1 MITKESDMFTR
12 RVSMHLKL
20 NSVAEFTQTLEKDI
34 LPLLRK
40 QKGFQDEIT
49 FVGQG
54 GKEAFGISFWDT
66 AENAEAYN
74 RGTYPEVTKILAR
87 VVEGTPQVETYEV
100 ANSTFH
106 KIAVAVAA

>member
-1 MITKESDMFTR
+1 MFTR
-12 RVSMHLKL
+12 RVSMHLKS
-20 NSVAEFTQTLEKDI
+20 NSVAEFTKTIEKDI

-49 FVGQG
+49 FVGSTG
-54 GKEAFGISFWDT
+54 TEAFGISLWDT

-74 RGTYPEVTKILAR
+74 RGSYPEVTKILAR

>member
-1 MITKESDMFTR
+1 MFTR
-12 RVSMHLKL
+12 RVSMHLKP
-20 NSVAEFTQTLEKDI
+20 NSVAEFTRTIEKDI

-49 FVGQG
+49 FVGSTG
-54 GKEAFGISFWDT
+54 TEAFGIGLWDT

-74 RGTYPEVTKILAR
+74 RGTYAEVGKLLAS

-100 ANSTFH
+100 SNSTFH
-106 KIAVAVAA
+106 KIAAAVAA